1 MQTIFFNDF
10 NSLDRIRISPT
21 SPSCAY
27 CILIACE
34 IDREY
39 SYRRRL
45 TNKNNNNNNKKLK
58 SSGVTYPNLFL
69 VALSCSDDATE
80 NSLIN
85 PAPNPDPLED
95 AYDTQ
100 QLIINE
106 SAAKKKTV
114 FLFCVCT
121 NIQNRRRNQPL

>member
-1 MQTIFFNDF
+1 MQTIFFYDF
-10 NSLDRIRISPT
+10 NSLDRIRISPNLPV
-21 SPSCAY
+21 SR
-27 CILIACE
+27 ILYFDRVRNRPGIFLSKKADKQKQQQQQQKAE
-34 IDREY
+34 ILRCHLSKFVSRRFELL
-39 SYRRRL
+39 RRRHG
-45 TNKNNNNNNKKLK
+45 KF
-58 SSGVTYPNLFL
+58 SHQP
-69 VALSCSDDATE
+69 C
-80 NSLIN
+80 
-85 PAPNPDPLED
+85 PNPEPLED